1 MRHVHSSAC
10 SNCGSQLNPLQL
22 IDLPVEPLF
31 DLRVAVLLIPM
42 PYENLRKFLAKH
54 PDKFPKRYRLE
65 GRGHRKIRLL
75 SAGEIQLVRDM
86 SLRGEGP
93 RITPETTARALLT

>member
-1 MRHVHSSAC
+1 MHQVHSSAC
-10 SNCGSQLNPLQL
+10 SNCGEQLKPLQL

-31 DLRVAVLLIPM
+31 DMKVAVLLIPM
-42 PYENLRKFLAKH
+42 PYESLRKFLAQH

-65 GRGHRKIRLL
+65 GRGHRKIRLI
-75 SAGEIQLVRDM
+75 SAGEIQFVRDM

-93 RITPETTARALLT
+93 RITPLTAMKALGS